1 MQRELNDT
9 EIREGLR
16 RNDGQVFDYLFEK
29 LYVPVCYFVD
39 SIIHDNAG
47 AEDIVVTSFIR
58 FWERRNNFE
67 SYDKIKN
74 FIYTDCKNQCFNR
87 LKLAKRYK
95 RRIER
100 WSRTE
105 DDDYPPVEAKIV
117 EAEVLNEI
125 RIAAK
130 LLPEK
135 YRVVYDLYV
144 SGKTIPEIA
153 HQLGI
158 SENLAS
164 QQKRRAIQQIKEMIK
179 I

>member
-1 MQRELNDT
+1 MQREYNDS

-29 LYVPVCYFVD
+29 LYAPVCYFVD

-47 AEDIVVTSFIR
+47 AKDIVVTSFIR
-58 FWERRNNFE
+58 FWKRRNNFE
-67 SYDKIKN
+67 SYLKVKA

-95 RRIER
+95 RRIDK

-105 DDDYPPVEAKIV
+105 DDEWPPIETKIV
-117 EAEVLNEI
+117 EAEILNEI

-135 YRVVYDLYV
+135 YRVVYDLYA

-153 HQLGI
+153 HELSI
-158 SENLAS
+158 SVNLAS
-164 QQKRRAIQQIKEMIK
+164 QQKRRAIQQIKEMVK
-179 I
+179 L